1 MSPVETLLAE
11 VLAAHGL
18 KVSPARGVERCWC
31 GESTVGD
38 LGWYHAHVAAEQA
51 KALREWLTSDETVG
65 AVLDARGP
73 GQTVFPVRS
82 TLTAL
87 ADVLVA
93 ALAVTE

>member
-51 KALREWLTSDETVG
+51 KALREWLTSDETVYALG
-65 AVLDARGP
+65 TRVLGTTRARTHLAVLADLIGGAR
-73 GQTVFPVRS
+73 
-82 TLTAL
+82 
-87 ADVLVA
+87 
-93 ALAVTE
+93 